1 MGAPLLSTR
10 ARQVC
15 SYEIMH
21 PGLGIIR
28 VCAKCI
34 KGRFSVNIPPVE
46 KSRPN
51 FFHVGVFGF
60 ALMFFFFDC
69 TN

>member
-28 VCAKCI
+28 LKFERNVI
-34 KGRFSVNIPPVE
+34 KG
-46 KSRPN
+46 
-51 FFHVGVFGF
+51 VF
-60 ALMFFFFDC
+60 L
-69 TN
+69 